1 MQPRDAHLD
10 HNDDESDCAAA
21 VQVLSVSINHN
32 DGDDD
37 ANDQRDQVI
46 VVNSKRG
53 GVGVRSRL
61 ASRSD
66 SPTSTMLASTK
77 SAAATT
83 DANQQQQQE
92 VPAIALVGARKRKAV
107 RVVKHAQVSPTILKS
122 LGIRFF
128 TIADAAINYNVNLLS
143 LSYPI
148 TISLD
153 F

>member
-53 GVGVRSRL
+53 GVGGRSRL

-83 DANQQQQQE
+83 DANQQQQQQE

-107 RVVKHAQVSPTILKS
+107 RVVKHAQVSPTIKS